1 MPVKPPSF
9 AGVML
14 VAMVIGAA
22 CSAPAAPAPTAAPAA
37 QKAAPASAD
46 KPAAPAA
53 EKAAAPAT
61 DAAADAEWERIVE
74 AGKKDGRVTIYGR
87 LLSGPEGTI
96 LAEAFKQK
104 YGITVEFIA
113 GAGSPMFSRIK
124 EELKAGR
131 PTADLYEGSQPWPGN
146 IEREGYFVNLK
157 DKPLPS
163 LKDPDNVWLV
173 DPWFMSAEKNYL
185 GTRFGDYLAHI
196 AVNTGVVP
204 ESEIPKSW
212 TEFSTD
218 PRYKGKIGWVDPKTT
233 QDIGT
238 VWARHGY
245 TGKGLTI
252 EHLWSIY
259 NVQSPQLFANP
270 VEASTAIGRGEVGLG
285 TGATSSLSPAV
296 KAGAPV
302 KIALFPD
309 TPIVSQA
316 SGIGIIK
323 DTPNM
328 NAALVFINWVMS
340 KEGMDLI
347 ARTNQARTIRTDVHP
362 GIPDDMK
369 SSVVG
374 GGTRGPE
381 YLLSA
386 AQSELAGEV
395 ENAGVMRMLTDGAS
409 LADFKAAYEKF
420 IKEWEARKGGP
431 QDTPLRARQQS
442 G

>member
-1 MPVKPPSF
+1 M
-9 AGVML
+9 
-14 VAMVIGAA
+14 
-22 CSAPAAPAPTAAPAA
+22 
-37 QKAAPASAD
+37 
-46 KPAAPAA
+46 
-53 EKAAAPAT
+53 
-61 DAAADAEWERIVE
+61 
-74 AGKKDGRVTIYGR
+74 Y
-87 LLSGPEGTI
+87 
-96 LAEAFKQK
+96 
-104 YGITVEFIA
+104 
-113 GAGSPMFSRIK
+113 SRIK

-157 DKPLPS
+157 DKPIPS

-173 DPWFMSAEKNYL
+173 DPWFMSPEKNYL

-196 AVNTGVVP
+196 AVNTGVIP
-204 ESEIPKSW
+204 EAELPKSW
-212 TEFSTD
+212 SDYATD
-218 PRYKGKIGWVDPKTT
+218 PRFKGKIGWVDPKTT

-270 VEASTAIGRGEVGLG
+270 VEATTAIGRGEVGLG

-302 KIALFPD
+302 KLVLFPD
-309 TPIVSQA
+309 TPIVSQG

-328 NAALVFINWVMS
+328 NAALVFMNWVMS

-347 ARTNQARTIRTDVHP
+347 ARTNQARTVRTDVHP
-362 GIPDDMK
+362 GIPDEMK
-369 SSVVG
+369 SEVVG
-374 GGTRGPE
+374 GGKRGPE

-395 ENAGVMRMLTDGAS
+395 ENAGVMRLLTDGAS
-409 LADFKAAYEKF
+409 LADFKAAYDKF
-420 IKEWEARKGGP
+420 LMEWEAKKGGP
-431 QDTPLRARQQS
+431 QDTPLKARQ
-442 G
+442 

>member
-1 MPVKPPSF
+1 MPVKAFGF

-14 VAMVIGAA
+14 VFMVISAA

-37 QKAAPASAD
+37 EKAAP
-46 KPAAPAA
+46 PAA
-53 EKAAAPAT
+53 ERAAAPAEKAPAT
-61 DAAADAEWERIVE
+61 GAAADAEWERIIE
-74 AGKKDGRVTIYGR
+74 AGKKEGRVTIYGR

-96 LAEAFKQK
+96 LAEAFKQRF
-104 YGITVEFIA
+104 GITVEFIA
-113 GAGSPMFSRIK
+113 GAGSPMYSRIK

-131 PTADLYEGSQPWPGN
+131 PTADLYEGSQPWPAN
-146 IEREGYFVNLK
+146 IEREGYFVNIT

-163 LKDPDNVWLV
+163 LKDPDNVWLI
-173 DPWFMSAEKNYL
+173 DPWYMSAEKNYL
-185 GTRFGDYLAHI
+185 GTRFGDYLAHV
-196 AVNTGVVP
+196 AVHTGVIPEADVP
-204 ESEIPKSW
+204 RSW
-212 TEFSTD
+212 AEFSTD
-218 PRYKGKIGWVDPKTT
+218 PRFKGKIGWVDPKTT

-270 VEASTAIGRGEVGLG
+270 VEASTAIGRAEVGLG
-285 TGATSSLSPAV
+285 TGATSSLAPAV

-302 KIALFPD
+302 KLILFPD

-328 NAALVFINWVMS
+328 NAALVFMNWVMS
-340 KEGMDLI
+340 KDGMDLI

-374 GGTRGPE
+374 GGNRGPE

-420 IKEWEARKGGP
+420 LKEWEAKKGGP

-442 G
+442 GG